1 MAKLVCGVGVN
12 DAKYKVNKYQMV
24 NGKQVS
30 VWVCPFYHRWK
41 SMLRRCYSDSCHK
54 VQPTYKGCEVC
65 DDWLVFSNFKR
76 WMENQDWSGKQLD
89 KDLLIPG
96 NKIYSPDACV
106 FVSKQLNMFTTDS
119 AASRGDYPIGVFF
132 NGREEKIQSQC
143 RNPFTGKQENLG
155 FFDCEIK
162 AHKEWLKRK
171 HQLACELAKHQSDE
185 RLSLALMSR
194 YAKSD

>member
-1 MAKLVCGVGVN
+1 M
-12 DAKYKVNKYQMV
+12 M
-24 NGKQVS
+24 
-30 VWVCPFYHRWK
+30 
-41 SMLRRCYSDSCHK
+41 RRCYSDSCHK

-65 DDWLVFSNFKR
+65 DDWLVFSSFKR

-96 NKIYSPDACV
+96 NKIYSPDACS

-132 NGREEKIQSQC
+132 NSREEKIQSQC
-143 RNPFTGKQENLG
+143 RNPFTRKQENLG

-171 HQLACELAKHQSDE
+171 HQLACELAKCQSDE

-194 YAKSD
+194 YAESD